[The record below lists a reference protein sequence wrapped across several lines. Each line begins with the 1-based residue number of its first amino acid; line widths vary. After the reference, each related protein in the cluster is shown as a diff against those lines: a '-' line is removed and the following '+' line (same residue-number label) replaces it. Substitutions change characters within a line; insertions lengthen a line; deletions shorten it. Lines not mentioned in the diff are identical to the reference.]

1 MRWTSTASFF
11 PRLVGCLLLGLLLS
25 ARPGHAQTSQGLVA
39 DSTELR
45 VLRQFYYATRGAT
58 WRNRTNWPTSPT
70 WPATLTSAD
79 FATWYGV
86 TVTNGDV
93 TGLSFNAN
101 YLSGQLPASLSQL
114 SQLRS
119 LGLSQNS
126 LYGAIPPSL
135 GQLPQLQGLDLAF
148 NQLSGP
154 IPASIGQLSQLQ
166 DLSLNSNGLTG
177 AIPTELGQLRQL
189 QFLYLY
195 HTALSGAIPASLGQ
209 LGQLVDLELGGCSFS
224 GAIPPELGQLTN
236 LKYLV
241 IRENQLTGPIP
252 ASLGQLS
259 KLYYLNL
266 QQNQLSGAIP
276 AELGQL
282 TNLGLLSFC
291 YNNLTGAIPASFG
304 QLTSLFEL
312 DLYYNQL
319 SGSIPAELGQLA
331 GLQTLSLY
339 KNQLSGTIPA
349 SLGQLGRLNDL
360 VLDNNQLGGSIP
372 AELGQLPLLNSLSLS
387 NNRLTG
393 LIPASLGQIP
403 YLSGIYL
410 STNQLSG
417 PIPAELGQLRQ
428 LRSLVVDNN
437 KLSGAVPATLC
448 LRPGVYV
455 SASNNQLTT
464 TQDLGGAT
472 NLTSTLRLASN
483 TLGFAALERLY
494 QGPNSPRFVY
504 SPTYSNLTIT
514 GQRAPTRVDTLSYTA
529 GQPFT
534 LAAQGATTPHT
545 YQYQWQRLVGGQW
558 ADLPG
563 DTLATKTWTRATAA
577 EQGTYRRREHDRWFT
592 NPKLGPTLLYSAPLY
607 ADMLPYAPLARNLPD
622 DTNPPPRDLQNLLA
636 QADATAPAVAPDL
649 NYVRVWTPRQALT
662 QAASG
667 PTRPAGARREQW
679 PNVTGG
685 VAAIPV
691 TTPPQAVQ
699 QLPSLE
705 ATTTSGFQYGARLR
719 AWLTPPQTGAYTFWI
734 SATHAGEL
742 RLSTD
747 QDPAHAVSLAT
758 CSQYTSG
765 PQDYTRYPAQ
775 QSAPVTLQ
783 AGQPYYL
790 EVRHQHDYGP
800 GYVSVT
806 WQLPDG
812 SQFGQPLAGQYLRPY
827 EDGAPGPDAPTWT
840 VEQAAMSTQYL
851 DGLGRPV
858 QTVQWQASPS
868 KHDLVQPQAYDG
880 LGREPRQFLPYA
892 ADSTDGGFRPRALT
906 EQGRYY
912 AALPPTG
919 PPSPADLT
927 RGVARTGVAFS
938 ETLFEASPLNRV
950 VAQAAPG
957 EVWQLTG
964 GHHQERAERPNV
976 FADSLLR
983 FAPGYAPTDLDPHC
997 QGSYAPGELWGVLTR
1012 DEHGYWA
1019 AEWKDKLGQVVAKQ
1033 VQTEAPGQGAGAA
1046 RRWLRTYYAYDD
1058 FQHLRFVLP
1067 PEASRRQL
1075 AAVQALA
1082 PAPPPRGVRWE
1093 QWANVPG
1100 TQVANIPLSQA
1111 PTSVQTLPQLEL
1123 VDGDF
1128 HYGARLRAWLLPPQD
1143 GTYSFYL
1150 TGNDA
1155 AELWLSTDADPTHKT
1170 RLATS
1175 SIFTTGPRNYS
1186 ANTEQQSAPVQL
1198 RANRVYYLE
1207 VLHKQEWGPGYA
1219 SVSWQLPDGSQ
1230 LGAPIAG
1237 AYLSPYDPAGTPP
1250 PAPGS
1255 VPLPPAPLPG
1265 AAQPFVFHYRFDG
1278 RGRQVAKQVPGQ
1290 DGETLVVYDQ
1300 LDRPVLS
1307 QDAQQRTRQEWSW
1320 TKYDAL
1326 GRIIL
1331 SGLTTRQDT
1340 LGQVSLQNIATADT
1354 ATSHQYEQRTSDGAT
1369 FAQFYTT
1376 TQSFPQLGQGGQ
1388 FSAQGF
1394 SAGPALSASYYDDYD
1409 FNHDGQPDADA
1420 HYDTSTDAQ
1429 FPAGAAPVADA
1440 LRTTGMP
1447 TRTLTRVLGVA
1458 EGDLTQAAW
1467 LTTTTFYDER
1477 ARPVQVQTTNA
1488 RKDPTTHQPYL
1499 DVLTTQLDFTG
1510 KVVQRVAVHQGPSHT
1525 PVAVREFFTYD
1536 HSNRLVSTRQQL
1548 PGEARPALL
1557 DSVQYNELGQVT
1569 RKSLATGRL
1578 RQDVDYAYNIR
1589 GWLTSLNDPYSPN
1602 PTKHDLFHLSLHY
1615 ERGFTTGY
1623 EQYNG
1628 NLTGQTWRGRDGVQR
1643 ATGYVYDPL
1652 NRILQ
1657 GDFVARTLAATPSAG
1672 AWTQELDNYRLS
1684 FVSYDDNGNL
1694 ATLRRRGL
1702 LQAGT
1707 SHRPKQYGAVDN
1719 LSYAYQGNRLQAV
1732 DDAVSGNETPR
1743 LKGYN
1748 GAPTSLA
1755 GDFQEAG
1762 VQLGQEYLYDANGN
1776 LTADKNKGITGILY
1790 NHLNL
1795 PRQIHFGQVGD
1806 SVVFRYAASGQKVA
1820 RLVYQTGKP
1829 LARTDYLGP
1838 YQYEGDSLKFFPHA
1852 EGRVLRFVQYDD
1864 AHQPTVSYQREFTV
1878 KDHLGNLRL
1887 AYRAGQVR
1895 TLLAGLELNQP
1906 PVHQREAQQ
1915 FDSLSVSA
1923 PVAQNVGGL
1932 AYSGTYVAK
1941 LNAGGSSPQPLGPLT
1956 QLGVQKGDTVTVTAF
1971 GYYAQPVA
1979 HGFFF
1984 SLGSFLA
1991 SLFHPAQAPPPG
2003 LEASKRKNLPLLQ
2016 VGVAAGLSAI
2026 PQLSGGVPKGY
2037 LRVLVFDKDS
2047 ALVAQPVRPLSPA
2060 ANGGY
2065 ERLRLQVLV
2074 PQDGYVSAYVGNESD
2089 VDVLFDDV
2097 QLEHRPGLQ
2106 VQETQYDPAGL
2117 ELAGLA
2123 APSPGIRGL
2132 NNYRF
2137 NGKEFQADLGLAWNH
2152 QDWRFFDPQL
2162 LRWHSVDRL
2171 IEYDQE
2177 SWTPYQ
2183 FGFDNTIRNNDPDGQ
2198 ICIPCATAAIG
2209 FVVGGLVSAGI
2220 AIADGKDTKDVLTA
2234 GLAGGIGGAIAGS
2247 GAGLIAELGVGVGGA
2262 VAINASAGFVGG
2274 AAEEATSQG
2283 VQIARGK
2290 QQGLQTGK
2298 IATNAMVG
2306 AVSNVAGAA
2315 FGDHV
2320 VEPAVAK
2327 LGAKVAARAAAR
2339 TAGTAAQSEIR
2350 AGLAQA
2356 SRTMRN
2362 NNVRLNAAVGKV
2374 VRGRQQDAASLGNFV
2389 AKKVGVAAQVGLET
2403 AAQTAE
2409 NAANDAANKR
2419 NKRD

>member
-1 MRWTSTASFF
+1 MRWTSTASYFS
-11 PRLVGCLLLGLLLS
+11 RLVGCLLLGLLLN
-25 ARPGHAQTSQGLVA
+25 ARPGQAQTSQGLVA

-45 VLRQFYYATRGAT
+45 VLHQFYTATKGAT
-58 WRNRTNWPTSPT
+58 WSKRTNWPTSTT

-93 TGLSFNAN
+93 TNLSLASNNLTGSLPGSLSQLAQIQSIYLGQN
-101 YLSGQLPASLSQL
+101 SLSGPIPASFGQLSNLLSLSLGINRLSGPIPPELGQLTRLQNLALNSNPLTGPIPDPLSQLTQLRGLVLYHTTLSGTLPASLGKLIQLQSLQLSGCSFTGPIPRELGQL
-114 SQLRS
+114 SQLQTLLLGQNQLRDSIPSS
-119 LGLSQNS
+119 LGNLRQLTYLS
-126 LYGAIPPSL
+126 LVE
-135 GQLPQLQGLDLAF
+135 

-154 IPASIGQLSQLQ
+154 IPAS
-166 DLSLNSNGLTG
+166 
-177 AIPTELGQLRQL
+177 
-189 QFLYLY
+189 
-195 HTALSGAIPASLGQ
+195 
-209 LGQLVDLELGGCSFS
+209 
-224 GAIPPELGQLTN
+224 LGQLTHLN
-236 LKYLV
+236 
-241 IRENQLTGPIP
+241 
-252 ASLGQLS
+252 
-259 KLYYLNL
+259 YLNL
-266 QQNQLSGAIP
+266 D
-276 AELGQL
+276 
-282 TNLGLLSFC
+282 F
-291 YNNLTGAIPASFG
+291 
-304 QLTSLFEL
+304 
-312 DLYYNQL
+312 NQL
-319 SGSIPAELGQLA
+319 SGSIPA
-331 GLQTLSLY
+331 
-339 KNQLSGTIPA
+339 
-349 SLGQLGRLNDL
+349 SLGQLVNLTDLNL
-360 VLDNNQLGGSIP
+360 
-372 AELGQLPLLNSLSLS
+372 
-387 NNRLTG
+387 
-393 LIPASLGQIP
+393 
-403 YLSGIYL
+403 YY
-410 STNQLSG
+410 NQLSG
-417 PIPAELGQLRQ
+417 PIPAELSQITYLQNLNLYNNQLSGPIPASLGQLAWLQSLYLYNNQ
-428 LRSLVVDNN
+428 LSGPIPSELGQLASLQGLDLYNNQLSGPIPISLGQLSALSSLVLFNNRLVGSIPGSFGQLKKLRYLDISYNQLSGSVPTELSSLPGLGTVYLNSNKLSGSLPRALCTLPGLYLVLDNN
-437 KLSGAVPATLC
+437 KLTDTPDLGTTTGLTATL
-448 LRPGVYV
+448 
-455 SASNNQLTT
+455 SLT
-464 TQDLGGAT
+464 G
-472 NLTSTLRLASN
+472 NLLD
-483 TLGFAALERLY
+483 FPALERLY
-494 QGPNSPRFVY
+494 QNPNSARFRTLRLTNQQ
-504 SPTYSNLTIT
+504 SPQQIDTI
-514 GQRAPTRVDTLSYTA
+514 S
-529 GQPFT
+529 FT
-534 LAAQGATTPHT
+534 LGSSLVLQPRRQGLYT

-558 ADLPG
+558 ADMPG
-563 DTLATKTWTRATAA
+563 DTLATKTWARATAA

-592 NPKLGPTLLYSAPLY
+592 NPSLGPTELYSAPLY

-622 DTNPPPRDLQNLLA
+622 DANPPPRALQAAPA
-636 QADATAPAVAPDL
+636 QGDATAPAVAPEM

-667 PTRPAGARREQW
+667 PTRPAGVRREQW
-679 PNVTGG
+679 LNVTGG

-705 ATTTSGFQYGARLR
+705 ATTTSVFQYGARLR
-719 AWLTPPQTGAYTFWI
+719 AWLTPPQTGSYTFWL
-734 SATHAGEL
+734 SATNAGAL
-742 RLSTD
+742 WLSTD
-747 QDPAHAVSLAT
+747 QDPAHAVPLAT
-758 CSQYTSG
+758 CTQFTSG
-765 PQDYTRYPAQ
+765 PQNYTRYPAQ
-775 QSAPVTLQ
+775 QSAPVTLT

-892 ADSTDGGFRPRALT
+892 ADSTDGGYRPRGLT
-906 EQGRYY
+906 EQGHYY
-912 AALPPTG
+912 AALPPG
-919 PPSPADLT
+919 PPSPQDLT

-938 ETLFEASPLNRV
+938 ETMFEASPLNRV
-950 VAQAAPG
+950 AAQAAPG
-957 EVWQLTG
+957 EAWQLTG

-983 FAPGYAPTDLDPHC
+983 FAPSYAPTDPDPHC

-1019 AEWKDKLGQVVAKQ
+1019 AEWKDKLGQLVAKQ
-1033 VQTEAPGQGAGAA
+1033 VQTQAPGQGAGAA

-1058 FQHLRFVLP
+1058 FQHLRVVLP

-1075 AAVQALA
+1075 AAVRALA
-1082 PAPPPRGVRWE
+1082 PTPPPAGVRWE

-1100 TQVANIPLSQA
+1100 TQVADIPVSQA

-1123 VDGDF
+1123 VSSDF

-1143 GTYSFYL
+1143 GAYSFYL

-1155 AELWLSTDADPTHKT
+1155 AELWLSTDADPTHKA

-1175 SIFTTGPRNYS
+1175 SQFLMGPHDYKRWP
-1186 ANTEQQSAPVQL
+1186 EQQSAPVQL
-1198 RANRVYYLE
+1198 RANQVYYLE
-1207 VLHKQEWGPGYA
+1207 VLHKQEWGDGFA

-1255 VPLPPAPLPG
+1255 VPLPAAALPAT
-1265 AAQPFVFHYRFDG
+1265 AQPFVFHYRYDG
-1278 RGRQVAKQVPGQ
+1278 RGRQIAKQVPGQ

-1991 SLFHPAQAPPPG
+1991 SLFPPAQAPPPG

-2162 LRWHSVDRL
+2162 LRWHSGDPEV
-2171 IEYDQE
+2171 ENGQE
-2177 SWTPYQ
+2177 SWTPYS
-2183 FGFDNTIRNNDPDGQ
+2183 FGYDNAVRYNDANGRAPGGPGDLLLPG
-2198 ICIPCATAAIG
+2198 TGFLGTLAAA
-2209 FVVGGLVSAGI
+2209 LEA
-2220 AIADGKDTKDVLTA
+2220 
-2234 GLAGGIGGAIAGS
+2234 AGS
-2247 GAGLIAELGVGVGGA
+2247 VVAAPEVIGAGLIGGLIYVGMQAGGTA
-2262 VAINASAGFVGG
+2262 RPNYVLSDEPIY
-2274 AAEEATSQG
+2274 TSQAQYDKAHPTTSAKNENG
-2283 VQIARGK
+2283 RVDASSGTRPARRVGDGPAKGRLGNKATKDQVKEVANEMENRGYEVTGGGGK
-2290 QQGLQTGK
+2290 RPEEHLPGPEGK
-2298 IATNAMVG
+2298 AKGGSYPDITATKDGRTVRINTVDTKADG
-2306 AVSNVAGAA
+2306 TPTNREAA
-2315 FGDHV
+2315 N
-2320 VEPAVAK
+2320 
-2327 LGAKVAARAAAR
+2327 AAR
-2339 TAGTAAQSEIR
+2339 I
-2350 AGLAQA
+2350 
-2356 SRTMRN
+2356 
-2362 NNVRLNAAVGKV
+2362 
-2374 VRGRQQDAASLGNFV
+2374 RQQTPSDHLLLIP
-2389 AKKVGVAAQVGLET
+2389 KK
-2403 AAQTAE
+2403 
-2409 NAANDAANKR
+2409 
-2419 NKRD
+2419 